1 MTNPVDTPKLSL
13 KSRLAAMIVVGLL
26 PDDNDFINALSVRET
41 AYSHLDEEMQRLS
54 VATESGDDRIRIIEA
69 DVKTLRI
76 GVNSLLFGALSVP
89 VTRPASIRR
98 KIELALQHNF
108 DLADLFPILADLK
121 RLETITG

>member
-26 PDDNDFINALSVRET
+26 PDDNDFINALSVHET
-41 AYSHLDEEMQRLS
+41 AYSHLDEETQRLS
-54 VATESGDDRIRIIEA
+54 VARESGDDRIRIIEA

-89 VTRPASIRR
+89 VTRPASIGR
-98 KIELALQHNF
+98 KIELALQHNL

-121 RLETITG
+121 RL